1 MALLS
6 ASKLFEMSFQSQKHN
21 LLSLR
26 LAPPCSLLKKK
37 RQPSFSTDPPA
48 PPTSPSSSSSSSS
61 SFATPAGRSLVELA
75 AAWDALAPRL
85 PAVAS
90 AAATASS
97 SSPDSSSS
105 GGPGPAAAARV
116 ILDALKLAVSRAP
129 PRPVL
134 PTTPGE
140 QSCSGSISAADG
152 TPAPLSSPPPPPA
165 ALAASAALG
174 TASRLADL
182 ASRGLPLDADAIA
195 AGIVADAAADGRLS
209 VADAAARL
217 GPGPAAL
224 LQDVLALRSLPRKA
238 DCYDDEAAAQ
248 LREEALALYDGRAAM
263 VEVAR
268 RAAAMSMGNQNNGG
282 EGSGDRNGNSDSAP
296 APPSSFSA
304 SSTLVSPAAA
314 RQIAALE
321 SLQLYGPLGHA
332 LGMGPVAAE
341 LEDACFQEL
350 FPSSYAE
357 TATWLRREAGAYRS
371 ALGAAAERLQ
381 RALDD
386 HDARSGGELDRLAA
400 RLEVVVRTKSLFSTM
415 KKLLRLDDLSA
426 GGRERGALFDL
437 LGMRVVVH
445 PRDEGDGGGGG
456 GGGRGAAAEAEEAE
470 EGGEVEEAEG
480 EEEETIVVFS
490 SGGAAAA
497 ASFPPRSAESAATEP
512 LPLPRPS
519 SPSQAERDAIA
530 ACYLVRDVASALW
543 PPVPGRSKD
552 YIARP
557 KPNGYASLHL
567 TVRPFGGAEAAVVD
581 LRGVGKDDSSGGGEE
596 EDGSDGSGFE
606 TGSGYV
612 TDGSVE
618 ASSASEEGPAL
629 ELQIRTARMHAS
641 AEFGEVR
648 LKVFPFF
655 FLSGG
660 GAEVFRGKTPKGSKK
675 KTHSLALA
683 LFFRFFF
690 TNRRLT
696 RPTRAGSPESAP
708 LPSRPGPRPRQPA
721 LPATGA
727 APPPRTTTTP
737 RPPRAFL
744 CSLFPL
750 PLLLPFL
757 CSRLPLFHFPLPTL
771 LLRLPLRGIR
781 GGRPPRH
788 SSPTSTLTE
797 TERCRWR
804 SWPRRS
810 GTCPSRTTL
819 RAPRSFVR
827 SHGGSW
833 RLPRRGPAGSVP
845 RKRSKKRTVF
855 LWMRFWK

>member
-1 MALLS
+1 
-6 ASKLFEMSFQSQKHN
+6 
-21 LLSLR
+21 
-26 LAPPCSLLKKK
+26 
-37 RQPSFSTDPPA
+37 
-48 PPTSPSSSSSSSS
+48 
-61 SFATPAGRSLVELA
+61 
-75 AAWDALAPRL
+75 
-85 PAVAS
+85 
-90 AAATASS
+90 
-97 SSPDSSSS
+97 
-105 GGPGPAAAARV
+105 
-116 ILDALKLAVSRAP
+116 
-129 PRPVL
+129 VL

-268 RAAAMSMGNQNNGG
+268 RAAAMSMGNQNNG
-282 EGSGDRNGNSDSAP
+282 DRNGNSDSAP

-426 GGRERGALFDL
+426 GGRERVALFDL

-445 PRDEGDGGGGG
+445 PKDEGEGGGGG
-456 GGGRGAAAEAEEAE
+456 GRGRGAAAEAEEAE

-581 LRGVGKDDSSGGGEE
+581 LRGGGKDDSIGGGEE

-660 GAEVFRGKTPKGSKK
+660 GAEVLRGKPPKGSKK
-675 KTHSLALA
+675 KLTLSRPLSFFVFFHKQAAHTAYKGGLARERAAALA
-683 LFFRFFF
+683 AW
-690 TNRRLT
+690 T
-696 RPTRAGSPESAP
+696 AAAAASAASDWSGSSSEDDDD
-708 LPSRPGPRPRQPA
+708 GE
-721 LPATGA
+721 A
-727 APPPRTTTTP
+727 A
-737 RPPRAFL
+737 A
-744 CSLFPL
+744 SL
-750 PLLLPFL
+750 PLLPLSSSSSSSVSLLPSSSVSFSSSSSSPPSSPPWTKRRQAAAALFAHLDANGDGKVSVEELAAALRDMSFSDDASSSEELRSVARRLMATAKKGASWL
-757 CSRLPLFHFPLPTL
+757 CSEEEIEEEDSLSLDAFLEMMNQVRVEFFFAFLLFCFFFHH
-771 LLRLPLRGIR
+771 LRQQKLKGDDET
-781 GGRPPRH
+781 
-788 SSPTSTLTE
+788 SP
-797 TERCRWR
+797 
-804 SWPRRS
+804 S
-810 GTCPSRTTL
+810 GE
-819 RAPRSFVR
+819 
-827 SHGGSW
+827 
-833 RLPRRGPAGSVP
+833 
-845 RKRSKKRTVF
+845 
-855 LWMRFWK
+855 